1 MTDNI
6 EANSNSINTT
16 PLSQYQNYKTPS
28 LYTYQNE
35 ILYPA
40 VIQNKVLILHFRIT
54 SRVHQF
60 ILQT

>member
-6 EANSNSINTT
+6 KANSNSINTA

-28 LYTYQNE
+28 LYTYQNK

-40 VIQNKVLILHFRIT
+40 LYRI
-54 SRVHQF
+54 RF
-60 ILQT
+60 